1 MMIHYLLSMID
12 YRLPSTND
20 PILKY
25 TEWQRE
31 FMFKRL
37 QLGLIVAACSI
48 LSFFLVNVVLHEHE
62 MEKHLFWLSIQMIE
76 ELSLLSCLI
85 LLHTKIGRTHLPYIF
100 LWFSWSITLI
110 PQYGA
115 FRFGFMQFDIIAWS
129 LMFLGQAALMPVRW
143 RLHLLSQAMVF
154 IHFYLINQW
163 FNLSIP
169 LFESFPEYVTYLY
182 FLWFCIICDLSVFLY
197 ERLQKAEFEA
207 RFALQTEHGALKVEQ
222 EKSERLLLN
231 ILPLSI
237 AQRLKQEEQIIADH
251 FTNVTVLFAD
261 IVGFTQLSER
271 LSAKKLVELLNE
283 IFSTF
288 DKLVEK
294 HGLEKIK
301 TIGDAYMVVG
311 GLPVPIEDSVTPIA
325 EMALDMQEALAQ
337 FNRRY
342 HYDLK
347 IRIGIHNG
355 AVVAGVI
362 GLKKFAYDLWGDT
375 VNTASRM
382 ESHGIAGCIQVSNRV
397 YDALEDKYVLTKRG
411 TIEIKGKGE
420 MITYML
426 KGRQV

>member
-1 MMIHYLLSMID
+1 MIHYLLSMID

-37 QLGLIVAACSI
+37 RLGLIVAACSI

-62 MEKHLFWLSIQMIE
+62 MEEHLFWLSIQMIE

-129 LMFLGQAALMPVRW
+129 LMFLGQAALMPVQW

-169 LFESFPEYVTYLY
+169 LFESFPEFATYLY

-426 KGRQV
+426 KGRQA